1 MKFTRERPEGIY
13 SIQAIEPDGV
23 WVNSPR
29 VDDGRDADG
38 RLWLTQSF
46 IISPRQ
52 IHQLWRPRSMEE
64 IAATDLRW
72 IKNEG
77 LEILLLGSGREMRFP
92 AAEQLAALIELGIGY
107 EMMNSAAACRTYNI
121 LAAEG
126 RQVAA
131 AILLDPTEQEAQPPG

>member
-13 SIQAIEPDGV
+13 SIHAIEPDGV

-29 VDDGRDADG
+29 ADDGCDADG

-52 IHQLWRPRSMEE
+52 LHQPWRPRRMNE
-64 IAATDLRW
+64 ITSTDLER
-72 IKNEG
+72 ITTAE
-77 LEILLLGSGREMRFP
+77 LEVLLLGSGREMNFP
-92 AAEQLAALIELGIGY
+92 GVEQLAALVGLGIGY

-121 LAAEG
+121 LAGEG

-131 AILLDPTEQEAQPPG
+131 AILLEPAEQ